1 MFEVLKKMEYIYQG
15 VVELCGDPYQEKQKD
30 EDGLLR
36 EVWMFPLKIVSGIS
50 TVNAEAYDA
59 YMKEQEKRAKQLPL
73 DALKAKAQE
82 HSTVKTAHRSVTRDT
97 YIRDPYVAEYAK
109 VRANGI
115 CQLCDLPAPFTTK
128 EGNPYLESHHIIW
141 LSEGG
146 ADSIDN
152 TVALCPNCHKKMH
165 VLNDRADVEKLK
177 LLGD

>member
-1 MFEVLKKMEYIYQG
+1 MFEVLKRTEYIYQG

-36 EVWMFPLKIVSGIS
+36 EVWMFPLKMVSGIS
-50 TVNAEAYDA
+50 TVTSEAYDA
-59 YMKEQEKRAKQLPL
+59 YVKEQEKRAKQLSVT
-73 DALKAKAQE
+73 DLKAKAQE
-82 HSTVKTAHRSVTRDT
+82 RSAAKTAHRSVIKDVD
-97 YIRDPYVAEYAK
+97 IRDPYIAEYTK

-115 CQLCDLPAPFTTK
+115 CQLCNLPAPFATK
-128 EGNPYLESHHIIW
+128 DGNPYLESHHVVW

-165 VLNDRADVEKLK
+165 VLNDRADVERLK
-177 LLGD
+177 NI